1 MGMSKSVGQGNVRG
15 GQYAE
20 NLFDG
25 QPKTGAGVHDGL
37 SALVAAKW
45 QFDFLWVSSFCSSAV
60 AGLPDTGI
68 IGVEEMSATVRT
80 VRRSAALPI
89 VVDLDSGYGDPVKVN
104 YVVDAMIRA
113 GATAMCIEDNPMSKR
128 CSLYSGYE
136 RNLASIEEHVAR
148 VRAALEAVKASGSA
162 AKIIARTEALVA
174 GMGVE
179 EALKRATAYAEAG
192 TNAVFVQS
200 LDSTGNEVLTFARRW
215 QRRTPVFIAP
225 TRIASVSKSQ
235 FFEAGVSH
243 FIFANHA
250 LRAAHGAMDRVYGI
264 LSQAQSSQEVDKEI
278 SKVMEVADLVGA
290 RKVQDLEA
298 LLGMSGEKGK

>member
-1 MGMSKSVGQGNVRG
+1 MVKSKSAGQGSVRG
-15 GQYAE
+15 TSYVE
-20 NLFDG
+20 SLFDG

-37 SALVAAKW
+37 SALLAAKW

-68 IGVEEMSATVRT
+68 LGAEEMLVAVRT

-89 VVDLDSGYGDPVKVN
+89 VVDLDSGHGDPVRVN
-104 YVVDAMIRA
+104 YVVDGMVRA
-113 GATAMCIEDNPMSKR
+113 GATALCIEDNPLSKR

-148 VRAALEAVKASGSA
+148 VRAALEAVKANGGA
-162 AKIIARTEALVA
+162 AKIVARTEALVA
-174 GMGVE
+174 GMGME
-179 EALKRATAYAEAG
+179 EALKRATAYADAG
-192 TNAVFVQS
+192 ADAVFVQS
-200 LDSTGNEVLTFARRW
+200 LDATGNEVLTFARRW
-215 QRRTPVFIAP
+215 NRRTSLFIAP
-225 TRIASVSKSQ
+225 TRIASVTKDR

-250 LRAAHGAMDRVYGI
+250 LRAAHGAMDRVYGA

-278 SKVMEVADLVGA
+278 SKVMEVAHLVGA
-290 RKVQDLEA
+290 QKVQELEA
-298 LLGMSGEKGK
+298 RLGLGGGKGK